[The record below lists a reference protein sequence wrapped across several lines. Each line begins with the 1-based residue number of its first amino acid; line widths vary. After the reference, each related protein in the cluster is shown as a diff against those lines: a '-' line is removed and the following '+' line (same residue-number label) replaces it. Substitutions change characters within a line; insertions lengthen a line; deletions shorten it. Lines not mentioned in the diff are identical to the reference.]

1 VIRLGNG
8 IETDEVKNV
17 ANIAGY
23 WTLGVGKGILVAAI
37 PMVMISIAY
46 GFMQKVVEFG
56 EKFGGR

>member
-1 VIRLGNG
+1 M
-8 IETDEVKNV
+8 KNV

>member
-1 VIRLGNG
+1 MGNG
-8 IETDEVKNV
+8 IETDEVQNV

-37 PMVMISIAY
+37 PMMMVAIAY
-46 GFMQKVVEFG
+46 GFMLKVVDLG